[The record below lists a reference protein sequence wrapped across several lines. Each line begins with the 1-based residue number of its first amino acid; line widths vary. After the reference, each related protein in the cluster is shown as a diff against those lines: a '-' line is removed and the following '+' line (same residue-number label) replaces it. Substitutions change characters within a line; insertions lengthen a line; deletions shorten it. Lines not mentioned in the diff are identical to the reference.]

1 MAALPCPSADELTAF
16 AVGNLSGTTFA
27 RIAGHVEGCGACETL
42 LQSLDQFSDG
52 LVAGLWHLKEPLEHE
67 AGAVPPNLLA
77 LAQAAASG
85 NGKSSEL
92 SIDSGRRFAQQ
103 LAKGDCHL
111 GKFELQAELGAGSFG
126 YVFRAHDKELDR
138 TVAIKIQRAG
148 NLADGEEASR
158 FLREARSVAQLKHPG
173 IVSLYEIGQTD
184 DGVCFLVTEFIE
196 GPTLEEKLKPG
207 VRGQESGVRNQES
220 DGAGQGSA
228 DCCLLT
234 PDSCTRDPRWVAE
247 LLAQVTAAL
256 QYAHEHGVIHRDLKP
271 ANILIDPDGQPHLMD
286 FGMAKRD
293 SGEAT
298 MTSDDRVM
306 GTPAY
311 MSPEQARGQ
320 SHTVDAR
327 SDIYSLGVIL
337 YEMLTGVRPFQGNR
351 RLLLLQV
358 LEDEPRPP
366 QRLRKQ
372 TPRDLETICLKAMAK
387 SPGRRYQTAKELGDD
402 LRRYLEGKPI
412 KARPVGT
419 AERLWRWCGRNPLAA
434 SLLLAVCLG
443 SAAGFWYLSSLSRF
457 FVEATALD
465 STRMEIN
472 MLEEVNAFYSE
483 IVDRV
488 DRTKTPVTHEYRKHK
503 NALPLPA
510 TFTIDAGE
518 RISKAQSGMQVR
530 LYSDQPWREGGGPK
544 DVFERRTLQMLSE
557 KVRQQDADLAYY
569 EFTEIDGRPFLRY
582 AKGQL
587 MQQSCVNCHNGDETS
602 PKRDWHAGD
611 LAGVLVINRPLD
623 RDIARTHS
631 GLHGAFLLMGIIAG
645 LLLVV
650 SLAFLVRSRIQ
661 SSGH

>member
-1 MAALPCPSADELTAF
+1 MALLACPNADELTAF

-27 RIAGHVEGCGACETL
+27 RIAGHVEGCGACEAV

-52 LVAGLWHLKEPLEHE
+52 LVTGLRHLKEPLDLEG
-67 AGAVPPNLLA
+67 GAVPPDLLA
-77 LAQAAASG
+77 RAQAAASG
-85 NGKSSEL
+85 NGKPEL
-92 SIDSGRRFAQQ
+92 SIDSGRRFARQ
-103 LAKGDCHL
+103 LAMGDCHL

-148 NLADGEEASR
+148 SLADGEEASR
-158 FLREARSVAQLKHPG
+158 FLREARSVAQLKHAG
-173 IVSLYEIGQTD
+173 IVSLYEIGQTE

-196 GPTLEEKLKPG
+196 GQTLEEKLK
-207 VRGQESGVRNQES
+207 SGPCE
-220 DGAGQGSA
+220 
-228 DCCLLT
+228 T
-234 PDSCTRDPRWVAE
+234 RWVAA
-247 LLAQVTAAL
+247 LLAEVTAAL

-286 FGMAKRD
+286 FGLAKRD
-293 SGEAT
+293 SGEVT

-327 SDIYSLGVIL
+327 SDIYSLGVML

-358 LEDEPRPP
+358 LEDEPRSPR
-366 QRLRKQ
+366 RLREQ

-387 SPGRRYQTAKELGDD
+387 SPGRRYQSAKELGDD
-402 LRRYLEGKPI
+402 LRRFLEGKPI
-412 KARPVGT
+412 KARPVGA
-419 AERLWRWCGRNPLAA
+419 AERLWRWCGRNPLAT

-443 SAAGFWYLSSLSRF
+443 SAAGFWYLSSLSRY

-483 IVDRV
+483 VVDRV

-530 LYSDQPWREGGGPK
+530 LYGDQPWREGGGPK
-544 DVFERRTLQMLSE
+544 DVFERRTLQVLSE
-557 KVRQQDADLAYY
+557 KVHRQDADLAYY
-569 EFTEIDGRPFLRY
+569 EFTEIEGQPFLRY

-602 PKRDWHAGD
+602 PKRDWRAGD

-631 GLHGAFLLMGIIAG
+631 GLHGAFLLMGTIAG
-645 LLLVV
+645 LLLLV
-650 SLAFLVRSRIQ
+650 SLGFLVRSRIR
-661 SSGH
+661 SSGQ